1 MSQPGTSTTPA
12 QMAEFYRE
20 LASQDMAPLWESLHT
35 LVPKTPAT
43 PVEAAHWDYDA
54 VVRPQLM
61 RAGQLISAKQAER
74 RVLILENPGL
84 RGKASIT
91 HTLYAGLQ
99 LILPGEI
106 APAHLC
112 RTSRLVNYK
121 SGVVIIHATNGATAS
136 KLRQLAATLADG
148 FSRRGVECSG
158 VLVKVQ
164 PFENQS
170 PPEMGQLKPLSDETF
185 LKLGSLRETLPE
197 GDLRQAI
204 DALIQRSPKRE

>member
-1 MSQPGTSTTPA
+1 MACTKMDTMYTLLPSSVLRTITPDS
-12 QMAEFYRE
+12 MLPNPRSLEEFLGAADSAGNVLVHAKR
-20 LASQDMAPLWESLHT
+20 LLH
-35 LVPKTPAT
+35 LS
-43 PVEAAHWDYDA
+43 Y
-54 VVRPQLM
+54 
-61 RAGQLISAKQAER
+61 
-74 RVLILENPGL
+74 
-84 RGKASIT
+84 
-91 HTLYAGLQ
+91 LY
-99 LILPGEI
+99 GEI

-170 PPEMGQLKPLSDETF
+170 PPEMGRLKPLSDETF